1 MKFTSIKNKFLA
13 VLIPIFM
20 VSFLA
25 MALISYYFL
34 QNILLSNA
42 RGNLELQAQ
51 AFSKNMKATVD
62 ERFSILAEMAENPI
76 LHSTDNG
83 LRAGFI
89 KDACQRDGFP
99 SISVFGLDGKGVGS
113 DGKPADR
120 SSREYYKKVLET
132 EKPYMPSPVLSAVTN
147 TLTVVLTS
155 PVKEQGRMVGMVTG
169 TIDLGRFSEELRQMK
184 FGATGYAYIVDD
196 RGQVL
201 AHPQHEE
208 YIDKVNLLT
217 GAGQESLGGSGIDG
231 ALQQTLDAALKN
243 SAQAETFYKAADGS
257 RHLAIVEPVQLPG
270 RQWAVIVTVP
280 EAEILADAHTLG
292 KVQGGVAVLFLVAAS
307 LFIVLFSRRIA
318 ADINWVLQRC
328 REVTQG
334 DLRQTTDT
342 LDSQDEIGQLAGN
355 FVAMKKMLSNLV
367 GKIQESASALHNS
380 STQFTEASQQT
391 AEASSSIA
399 DSVTN
404 ISGGI
409 SEQAD
414 SLSQMRSSAEKGSA
428 LSVDVYTDTE
438 HAAEAA
444 RTMENQA
451 AAGRSSVEKVVQCM
465 HEIDGGSQELASSIG
480 ELQAGSDEI
489 GKIVEII
496 SGISEQTNLLA
507 LNAAIEAARAG
518 EAGRGFSVVADEVR
532 QLAEQSQQSAALI
545 TDLIGKNKQSMEK
558 AAAASEKGS
567 ASVLSGISV
576 VQEADQSFAALQ
588 KQVGELS
595 QRIGTIAEALKAMTE
610 ENQAIASG
618 IIQVEKVSQDSAD
631 ETQTVSAAAQQQSA
645 AMEEIAASSHNL
657 AALAED
663 LKAQTVKFKL

>member
-1 MKFTSIKNKFLA
+1 
-13 VLIPIFM
+13 
-20 VSFLA
+20 
-25 MALISYYFL
+25 
-34 QNILLSNA
+34 
-42 RGNLELQAQ
+42 
-51 AFSKNMKATVD
+51 
-62 ERFSILAEMAENPI
+62 
-76 LHSTDNG
+76 
-83 LRAGFI
+83 
-89 KDACQRDGFP
+89 
-99 SISVFGLDGKGVGS
+99 
-113 DGKPADR
+113 
-120 SSREYYKKVLET
+120 
-132 EKPYMPSPVLSAVTN
+132 
-147 TLTVVLTS
+147 
-155 PVKEQGRMVGMVTG
+155 
-169 TIDLGRFSEELRQMK
+169 
-184 FGATGYAYIVDD
+184 
-196 RGQVL
+196 
-201 AHPQHEE
+201 
-208 YIDKVNLLT
+208 
-217 GAGQESLGGSGIDG
+217 
-231 ALQQTLDAALKN
+231 
-243 SAQAETFYKAADGS
+243 
-257 RHLAIVEPVQLPG
+257 
-270 RQWAVIVTVP
+270 
-280 EAEILADAHTLG
+280 
-292 KVQGGVAVLFLVAAS
+292 
-307 LFIVLFSRRIA
+307 
-318 ADINWVLQRC
+318 
-328 REVTQG
+328 
-334 DLRQTTDT
+334 
-342 LDSQDEIGQLAGN
+342 
-355 FVAMKKMLSNLV
+355 
-367 GKIQESASALHNS
+367 
-380 STQFTEASQQT
+380 
-391 AEASSSIA
+391 
-399 DSVTN
+399 
-404 ISGGI
+404 
-409 SEQAD
+409 
-414 SLSQMRSSAEKGSA
+414 MRSSAEKGSA